1 MDDQS
6 SKPASATLGC
16 SEQPE
21 QPFRSYHKVGFDTMA
36 YKALHAPYFLATID
50 NWAMREYGAAWN
62 ENSNMAIADRKLLD
76 SISRMPFIDSA
87 ERPHQRDGRVDHT
100 GYRPQPAHALPGVEF
115 FPPSSALYLTVRN
128 FVMSREL
135 RQLTAIPY
143 PIVCIRPS
151 CWSDPAEM
159 FF

>member
-1 MDDQS
+1 MQH
-6 SKPASATLGC
+6 G
-16 SEQPE
+16 EG
-21 QPFRSYHKVGFDTMA
+21 VV
-36 YKALHAPYFLATID
+36 
-50 NWAMREYGAAWN
+50 
-62 ENSNMAIADRKLLD
+62 
-76 SISRMPFIDSA
+76 PFIDSA

-143 PIVCIRPS
+143 PRKQYQWQRES
-151 CWSDPAEM
+151 SG
-159 FF
+159 